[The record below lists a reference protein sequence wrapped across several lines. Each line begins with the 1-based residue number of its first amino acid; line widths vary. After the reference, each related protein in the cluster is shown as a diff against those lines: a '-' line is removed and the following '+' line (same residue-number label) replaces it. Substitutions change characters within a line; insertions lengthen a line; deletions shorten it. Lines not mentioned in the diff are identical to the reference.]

1 MKIFITMLMVL
12 MAVPVFAKQDID
24 TKDLTPPTI
33 KNWYVY
39 TYHTKDYDEMTDE
52 VFEEVSMT
60 SVLQSF
66 KVEYVSGEF
75 AIGHRVWKDADGV
88 GDAEGILLS
97 LDEVFQP
104 NEDSVLVRFDKRPA
118 ERFNTTT
125 INHKDEN
132 GLITATSLKIGNDET
147 EFAKFID
154 LCKKSS
160 KLLIRVEAGER
171 SKTVTIDLTNF
182 TKVYDIY
189 AKNRPT
195 KK

>member
-1 MKIFITMLMVL
+1 MKIFITMLMIL
-12 MAVPVFAKQDID
+12 MAVPVFAKQDED

-33 KNWYVY
+33 KNWYVG

-52 VFEEVSMT
+52 VFNEASLISIQQHYKEGYVDSTFTLGTRKWTENGETLYREGALVSI
-60 SVLQSF
+60 SEIF
-66 KVEYVSGEF
+66 E
-75 AIGHRVWKDADGV
+75 
-88 GDAEGILLS
+88 
-97 LDEVFQP
+97 P

-118 ERFNTTT
+118 EKFSVVTTSYTDDNSTTHT
-125 INHKDEN
+125 IMR
-132 GLITATSLKIGNDET
+132 IGDNEADL
-147 EFAKFID
+147 AKFID

-160 KLLIRVEAGER
+160 KLLVRVEAGNY
-171 SKTVTIDLTNF
+171 SHTVTIDLTNF